1 MAEGNVAA
9 TTHETEEH
17 ILDEAVDLD
26 NDGDF
31 NTPMDDTPDLMKK
44 IFIMQT
50 VLLHPLDKIHL
61 RHQQGGQRKGRQA

>member
-9 TTHETEEH
+9 TAHETGEH

-31 NTPMDDTPDLMKK
+31 NMPMDDT
-44 IFIMQT
+44 
-50 VLLHPLDKIHL
+50 LDFDEDF
-61 RHQQGGQRKGRQA
+61 